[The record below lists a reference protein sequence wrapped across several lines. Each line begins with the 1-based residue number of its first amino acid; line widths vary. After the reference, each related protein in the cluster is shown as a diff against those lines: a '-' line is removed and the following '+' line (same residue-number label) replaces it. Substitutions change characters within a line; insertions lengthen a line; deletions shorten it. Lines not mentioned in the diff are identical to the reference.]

1 MKRNLSLLFGLTVVL
16 VALSACGLRQFKQ
29 PDATPTPLVTA
40 AVTTPAPVATPAPTP
55 TPTPTPAPTPTPVPA
70 ATPTPT
76 PAPTPVATPVPTPTP
91 AASNLPRVTKSPT
104 GETVPVNGKCQFI
117 AKYENAK
124 WAEWHF
130 LSPDESRD
138 LDYEQAQKEFP
149 TMKIINGFTKD
160 LSLELVSETLNGW
173 KVYCRFSNDAGSVN
187 TDKALIVVTGTAPAG
202 TASALPKVTKS
213 PTGETVQPGGSAYFV
228 AKHEGAVWAVW
239 HFVSPDGN
247 RDLTYED
254 AAKEFSSLQIVGG
267 DVSTMQLKNI
277 PAEMN
282 GWKVYC
288 AYRNNNGTVNTDSAL
303 ITVTGAAAAA
313 TGTTAGT
320 ATAGTAGTAATTAGT
335 DATATTVS
343 RAPTGRTMT
352 AYYADGSTTTVSELS
367 DGSWQGPGG
376 AVYTLGSDDMLRSSG
391 STDLYTYNPI
401 YG

>member
-1 MKRNLSLLFGLTVVL
+1 
-16 VALSACGLRQFKQ
+16 
-29 PDATPTPLVTA
+29 
-40 AVTTPAPVATPAPTP
+40 
-55 TPTPTPAPTPTPVPA
+55 
-70 ATPTPT
+70 
-76 PAPTPVATPVPTPTP
+76 VATPVPTPTP

-173 KVYCRFSNDAGSVN
+173 KVYCRFSNDAGSVD

-254 AAKEFSSLQIVGG
+254 AAREFSSLQIVGG

-320 ATAGTAGTAATTAGT
+320 GTAAGTAAGTGTAAAT
-335 DATATTVS
+335 DTGASTVT
-343 RAPTGRTMT
+343 RTPTGRTMT

-376 AVYTLGSDDMLRSSG
+376 AVYTLGSYDMLRSSG